1 MNKELDLLIEIEGL
15 SGAGSQKVKQDL
27 IRDNM
32 SPELE
37 SIIRISFDPFLTT
50 KLHKLEVLPE
60 TSNDLPTDTFPTL
73 KDLTERLFVAPAA
86 TLYVKRHMIWLT
98 DPLCH

>member
-37 SIIRISFDPFLTT
+37 SL
-50 KLHKLEVLPE
+50 
-60 TSNDLPTDTFPTL
+60 
-73 KDLTERLFVAPAA
+73 VA
-86 TLYVKRHMIWLT
+86 KKN
-98 DPLCH
+98 